1 VIERCRLTIGLRRAY
16 GHSWRYAWAQAGA
29 ILKRRN
35 SYDDWLGV

>member
-16 GHSWRYAWAQAGA
+16 GHSWRYAWEQAGA

-35 SYDDWLGV
+35 SHDDWLGV